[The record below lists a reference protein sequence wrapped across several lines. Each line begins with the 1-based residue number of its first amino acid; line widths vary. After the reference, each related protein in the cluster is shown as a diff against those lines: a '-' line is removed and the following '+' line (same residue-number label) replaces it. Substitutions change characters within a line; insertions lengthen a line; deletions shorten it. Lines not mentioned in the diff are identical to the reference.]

1 MTSVNL
7 QELNNFIHNMYNDV
21 GVNEKEGPGAS
32 IQQYLI
38 DNLSNIGRYSHRDF
52 ERFGN
57 YVSQEGDDDHFDR
70 QDGWVALTEEVPS
83 IDHLTYGTGILYI
96 HGEME
101 IPPYEDDPGDNIF
114 GDEFYHVDKTGGTKH
129 IYDDVVNPERF
140 IDWGDASSDN
150 KATYNVILRSL
161 FFGSPVDAQGPTGPE
176 LGDQGE
182 IWGYVHEFRE
192 EDHTGTIGD
201 GRWLYETITDAV
213 GGEFVEEFQAID
225 EPYTNEETP
234 PIHYDEKIYNI
245 DNERNH
251 FPYVV
256 INSTR
261 PASVKSFL
269 EEWEGKNGMYDEEL
283 PELAKSSYPPKK
295 HDGIKYVKG
304 GITAILDFISPLE
317 ETP

>member
-7 QELNNFIHNMYNDV
+7 QELNNFIHNMYTDV

-57 YVSQEGDDDHFDR
+57 YVSQEGDADHFDR

-140 IDWGDASSDN
+140 MDWETSSAELIATYLSHVQPDAASSMVMGVSMLDMC
-150 KATYNVILRSL
+150 
-161 FFGSPVDAQGPTGPE
+161 GSGKKRPTQE
-176 LGDQGE
+176 QS
-182 IWGYVHEFRE
+182 
-192 EDHTGTIGD
+192 
-201 GRWLYETITDAV
+201 AMV
-213 GGEFVEEFQAID
+213 GGCTRQSLMLS
-225 EPYTNEETP
+225 
-234 PIHYDEKIYNI
+234 
-245 DNERNH
+245 
-251 FPYVV
+251 VV
-256 INSTR
+256 S
-261 PASVKSFL
+261 L
-269 EEWEGKNGMYDEEL
+269 W
-283 PELAKSSYPPKK
+283 KSSRQSMNPTPMKRLPQSITTRK
-295 HDGIKYVKG
+295 STMSITRGTTSLMWSSTLHDPQV
-304 GITAILDFISPLE
+304 
-317 ETP
+317 

>member
-1 MTSVNL
+1 MTTVNQ
-7 QELNNFIHNMYNDV
+7 QELNNFIFNYYENV
-21 GVNEKEGPGAS
+21 GTLDGDTRRK
-32 IQQYLI
+32 QWLI
-38 DNLSNIGRYSHRDF
+38 ENLSNVGRYAFRDF

-57 YVSQEGDDDHFDR
+57 YVSQEGDADHFDR
-70 QDGWVALTEEVPS
+70 QDGWVSLTEEVPN
-83 IDHLTYGTGILYI
+83 IDHLTYGTGVLYI

-101 IPPYEDDPGDNIF
+101 IPPYEDHPGDNIF

-129 IYDDVVNPERF
+129 IYEDVVNPERF
-140 IDWGDASSDN
+140 MDWQSSSSSLVSSYVTHVQSRARDHGDGGKYA
-150 KATYNVILRSL
+150 
-161 FFGSPVDAQGPTGPE
+161 
-176 LGDQGE
+176 
-182 IWGYVHEFRE
+182 GYVWEWQQE
-192 EDHTGTIGD
+192 THTGTIGD

-225 EPYTNEETP
+225 EPYTNEEDT
-234 PIHYDEKIYNI
+234 PIHYDDKIYNL

-261 PASVKSFL
+261 PASIKTFL

-283 PELAKSSYPPKK
+283 PELAKDTYPPKK
-295 HDGIKYVKG
+295 HEGIKYVKG

>member
-1 MTSVNL
+1 MASVNL
-7 QELNNFIHNMYNDV
+7 QELNNFIHNMQNQV
-21 GVNEKEGPGAS
+21 GVNEKEGPGES
-32 IQQYLI
+32 IKQYLI
-38 DNLSNIGRYSHRDF
+38 DNLSNVGRYSHRDF

-83 IDHLTYGTGILYI
+83 IDHLTYGTGVLYI

-101 IPPYEDDPGDNIF
+101 IPPYEDNAGDNIF
-114 GDEFYHVDKTGGTKH
+114 GDEFYHVDKTGDTKH

-140 IDWGDASSDN
+140 IDWRSSSANLVSSYNILIAPFASS
-150 KATYNVILRSL
+150 R
-161 FFGSPVDAQGPTGPE
+161 
-176 LGDQGE
+176 GDGGVYS
-182 IWGYVHEFRE
+182 GYVWEWQE

-225 EPYTNEETP
+225 EPYTNKESP
-234 PIHYDEKIYNI
+234 PIHYDNKIYNV

-261 PASVKSFL
+261 PASIKTFL
-269 EEWEGKNGMYDEEL
+269 KDWEGKNGMYDDEL
-283 PELAKSSYPPKK
+283 PILAQSSYPPKK
-295 HDGIKYVKG
+295 HGGIKYVKG

>member
-57 YVSQEGDDDHFDR
+57 YVSQEGDADHFDR
-70 QDGWVALTEEVPS
+70 QDGWVALTEEVPN

-140 IDWGDASSDN
+140 KDWGGSSVSLL
-150 KATYNVILRSL
+150 ATYHPIIAP
-161 FFGSPVDAQGPTGPE
+161 FAGSR
-176 LGDQGE
+176 GDGGALS
-182 IWGYVHEFRE
+182 GYVWEWVE
-192 EDHTGTIGD
+192 ETHTGTIGD

-234 PIHYDEKIYNI
+234 PIHL
-245 DNERNH
+245 R
-251 FPYVV
+251 
-256 INSTR
+256 
-261 PASVKSFL
+261 
-269 EEWEGKNGMYDEEL
+269 
-283 PELAKSSYPPKK
+283 
-295 HDGIKYVKG
+295 
-304 GITAILDFISPLE
+304 
-317 ETP
+317 

>member
-1 MTSVNL
+1 MASVNL
-7 QELNNFIHNMYNDV
+7 QELNNFIHNMQNQV
-21 GVNEKEGPGAS
+21 GVNEKEGPGS
-32 IQQYLI
+32 SVKQYLI
-38 DNLSNIGRYSHRDF
+38 DNLSNIGRYAHRDF

-57 YVSQEGDDDHFDR
+57 YVSQEGDADHFDR

-83 IDHLTYGTGILYI
+83 IDHLTYGTGVLYI

-114 GDEFYHVDKTGGTKH
+114 GDEFYHVDKSGGTKH

-140 IDWGDASSDN
+140 IDWGSSSGNLVSSYAALISPSATNRGDA
-150 KATYNVILRSL
+150 
-161 FFGSPVDAQGPTGPE
+161 GP
-176 LGDQGE
+176 LA
-182 IWGYVHEFRE
+182 GYVWEWKE
-192 EDHTGTIGD
+192 ETHTGTIGD

-234 PIHYDEKIYNI
+234 PIHYDDKIYNV

-261 PASVKSFL
+261 PASIKSFL
-269 EEWEGKNGMYDEEL
+269 EDWEGKNGMYDEEL
-283 PELAKSSYPPKK
+283 PVLAQSSYPPKK
-295 HDGIKYVKG
+295 HGGIKYVKG

>member
-1 MTSVNL
+1 M
-7 QELNNFIHNMYNDV
+7 
-21 GVNEKEGPGAS
+21 
-32 IQQYLI
+32 
-38 DNLSNIGRYSHRDF
+38 
-52 ERFGN
+52 
-57 YVSQEGDDDHFDR
+57 
-70 QDGWVALTEEVPS
+70 PS

-140 IDWGDASSDN
+140 MDWETSSAELI
-150 KATYNVILRSL
+150 ATYLSHVQ
-161 FFGSPVDAQGPTGPE
+161 PDAASH
-176 LGDQGE
+176 GDGGE
-182 IWGYVHEFRE
+182 YAGYVWEWQE
-192 EDHTGTIGD
+192 ETHTGTIGD

-234 PIHYDEKIYNI
+234 PIHYDEKIYNV

-261 PASVKSFL
+261 PASVKAFL
-269 EEWEGKNGMYDEEL
+269 QDWEGKNGMYDEEL
-283 PELAKSSYPPKK
+283 PELAKASYPPRR
-295 HDGIKYVKG
+295 HNGIKYVKG
-304 GITAILDFISPLE
+304 GIPAILDFISPLE

>member
-7 QELNNFIHNMYNDV
+7 QELNNFIHNMQNQV
-21 GVNEKEGPGAS
+21 GVNEKEGPGES
-32 IQQYLI
+32 IKQYLI
-38 DNLSNIGRYSHRDF
+38 DNLSNVGRYSHRDF

-83 IDHLTYGTGILYI
+83 IDHLTYGTGVLYI

-101 IPPYEDDPGDNIF
+101 IPPYEDNAGDNIF
-114 GDEFYHVDKTGGTKH
+114 GDEFYHVDKTGDTKH
-129 IYDDVVNPERF
+129 IYEDVVNPERF
-140 IDWGDASSDN
+140 IDWEGVSSSLTNSYSSLLRTEEGGMPSDRGD
-150 KATYNVILRSL
+150 
-161 FFGSPVDAQGPTGPE
+161 G
-176 LGDQGE
+176 GE
-182 IWGYVHEFRE
+182 RFGYVWEFKEETHE
-192 EDHTGTIGD
+192 GTIGD

-213 GGEFVEEFQAID
+213 GGEFVEEFQAVG
-225 EPYTNEETP
+225 EPYTNRESP
-234 PIHYDEKIYNI
+234 PIHYDDKIYNV

-261 PASVKSFL
+261 PASIKTFL
-269 EEWEGKNGMYDEEL
+269 EGWRGNNGMYDGQL
-283 PELAKSSYPPKK
+283 PILAQSSYPPKK
-295 HDGIKYVKG
+295 HGGIKYVKG
-304 GITAILDFISPLE
+304 GITAILDFVSPLE

>member
-1 MTSVNL
+1 MASVNL
-7 QELNNFIHNMYNDV
+7 QELNNFIHNMQNQV
-21 GVNEKEGPGAS
+21 GVNEKEGPGES
-32 IQQYLI
+32 IKQYLI

-83 IDHLTYGTGILYI
+83 IDHLTYGTGVLYI

-101 IPPYEDDPGDNIF
+101 IPPYEDHPGDNIF
-114 GDEFYHVDKTGGTKH
+114 GDEFYHVDKSGGTKH
-129 IYDDVVNPERF
+129 IYDDFVAPQHYK
-140 IDWGDASSDN
+140 DWGLGSLALGQ
-150 KATYNVILRSL
+150 TYNIRYQPL
-161 FFGSPVDAQGPTGPE
+161 FMVPGVGTAMGDLGRE
-176 LGDQGE
+176 LGMV
-182 IWGYVHEFRE
+182 WEFYE
-192 EDHTGTIGD
+192 ETEQTGTIGD

-213 GGEFVEEFQAID
+213 GGEFVEEFQAVG
-225 EPYTNEETP
+225 EPYTNEESP
-234 PIHYDEKIYNI
+234 PIHYDDKIYNV

-261 PASVKSFL
+261 PASIKTFL
-269 EEWEGKNGMYDEEL
+269 QDWEGKNGMYDDEL

-295 HDGIKYVKG
+295 HKGIKYVKG
-304 GITAILDFISPLE
+304 GITAVLDFISPLE